1 MRLGKEVISEKVKS
15 GRPARWL
22 GFPAR
27 REVSVR
33 PEKIISVSVAGE
45 VVSGVGRCIAAAAD
59 PRLEC
64 CCDAECCT

>member
-1 MRLGKEVISEKVKS
+1 MQLGKEVISEKVKS

-59 PRLEC
+59 PGLEC
-64 CCDAECCT
+64 CCDAECCI